1 MSFPRYPAYKP
12 SGVEWLGEVPEHWG
26 VLQSRRMFKARR
38 EAAKEGAIM
47 LTASQKYGM
56 ISQAEFVEREG
67 RRVVEVI
74 QGKDNLIK
82 VEPGDFVISMR
93 SFQGGLEWCRLS
105 GSTSFHYV
113 PVTPIKHVVPS
124 FFAHLMKSDRYIS
137 ALRATT
143 NLIRDGQEIR
153 YSNFVQVPLPII
165 PESEQIAISSFLDRE
180 TAKIDALI
188 AEQQRLI
195 ELLQEKR
202 QAVISHAVTKGLNPN
217 APMKDSGVEWLG
229 EVPEHWETGKIKHYF
244 RTTSGSTPNSDKP
257 ELYYT
262 TEEDEQGTPW
272 IRTTDIDDGEVKAAA
287 VFITPK
293 ALGDTACKPL
303 PVNTVLVALYGGG
316 GTVGKNGILKIEAA
330 VNQALCGILPS
341 SKALPE
347 YVHRYIQFL
356 RPFWMERA
364 VSARKAGNISQ
375 ELVGDTIFPMPPL
388 EEQTAILRSLE
399 VKLEELDELAGQSSA
414 SLGLLE
420 ERRSALISAAV
431 TGQID
436 VRGLVEAGG
445 GEQ

>member
-1 MSFPRYPAYKP
+1 
-12 SGVEWLGEVPEHWG
+12 
-26 VLQSRRMFKARR
+26 
-38 EAAKEGAIM
+38 
-47 LTASQKYGM
+47 
-56 ISQAEFVEREG
+56 
-67 RRVVEVI
+67 
-74 QGKDNLIK
+74 
-82 VEPGDFVISMR
+82 
-93 SFQGGLEWCRLS
+93 
-105 GSTSFHYV
+105 
-113 PVTPIKHVVPS
+113 
-124 FFAHLMKSDRYIS
+124 
-137 ALRATT
+137 
-143 NLIRDGQEIR
+143 
-153 YSNFVQVPLPII
+153 
-165 PESEQIAISSFLDRE
+165 
-180 TAKIDALI
+180 
-188 AEQQRLI
+188 
-195 ELLQEKR
+195 LQEKR
-202 QAVISHAVTKGLNPN
+202 QAVISHAVTKGLNPD
-217 APMKDSGVEWLG
+217 APMKVSGVEWLG

-262 TEEDEQGTPW
+262 TEEDDQGTPW

-341 SKALPE
+341 SKALPK

-375 ELVGDTIFPMPPL
+375 ELVGDTIFPVPPPK
-388 EEQTAILRSLE
+388 EQTAILRSLE
-399 VKLEELDELAGQSSA
+399 EKLKELDELAGQSSA

-436 VRGLVEAGG
+436 VRGMLPEAAVA
-445 GEQ
+445 